1 MTLLHLVSI
10 LLDYELP
17 RYPIIAIDGS
27 DDIRSFGKM
36 LDVIHAGGGKTKWKM
51 AEDVFSW
58 WMEEETIKGQMS
70 LFDITEWK
78 NVNET

>member
-1 MTLLHLVSI
+1 M
-10 LLDYELP
+10 
-17 RYPIIAIDGS
+17 
-27 DDIRSFGKM
+27 
-36 LDVIHAGGGKTKWKM
+36 AGGGKTKV
-51 AEDVFSW
+51 EDGGGCFSW